1 MIRWCMNYP
10 LDAALFY
17 TIPDCRKRPAF
28 FLLSFLMSILWTAI
42 FSYIMVW
49 MVTLI
54 GTRGQGLAESSA
66 ELKKYLL

>member
-1 MIRWCMNYP
+1 MPNPSVVGWLPFVKWCANYP

-17 TIPDCRKRPAF
+17 TIPDCRKRPRL
-28 FLLSFLMSILWTAI
+28 FLASFLMSITWTAV

-54 GTRGQGLAESSA
+54 GSF
-66 ELKKYLL
+66 